1 MADSENSRT
10 LPAISRG
17 KEKREHGT
25 CEHLPHIIDR
35 RNLLSV
41 ATHQLS
47 ALIAETP
54 QRRESGPTPVREMW
68 TRWYACHLQRVRA
81 TRLRERLEK
90 ELHEEAGGFPV
101 VSLPNIGK
109 EGVVEVHSFADI
121 NRLASQLDPKHL
133 SQARAELR
141 RRRKRWKEADERLRF
156 SAAFAREQ
164 ELAERSGIS
173 GRVMWITR
181 PSSLIEVTAKLHC
194 LIVMHD
200 PDLKLEDPPWPELR
214 TMLKDLIRLL
224 ERCGPKSCN
233 GPGYGGSPAS
243 VRDILNLATQYQDAA
258 NGLGKS
264 LPKPSQLPRRL
275 LALHAIELYLN
286 AFLLAKGVDPATIR
300 SFRHDLSQR
309 SRLASEAGL
318 VLRKRTMAH
327 LAALSS
333 SNEYHVIRYPPGG
346 ASTLSQVT
354 RVMSTLDE
362 LSRKVRK
369 ILRVG
374 VGSPPVSA
382 LPQSGD
388 FPESSAK

>member
-25 CEHLPHIIDR
+25 CDGLPPTIDR
-35 RNLLSV
+35 RNLLPV
-41 ATHQLS
+41 AAHQLS
-47 ALIAETP
+47 ALIAETS

-68 TRWYACHLQRVRA
+68 PRWYACHQQRVRA
-81 TRLRERLEK
+81 TRLREKLEK

-121 NRLASQLDPKHL
+121 NRIASQLNAKQL

-141 RRRKRWKEADERLRF
+141 QRRKRWKEADRRLGY
-156 SAAFAREQ
+156 SAIFAREQ
-164 ELAERSGIS
+164 ELAERAGIS
-173 GRVMWITR
+173 ARVMWITR

-200 PDLKLEDPPWPELR
+200 PSLKLEDAPWPELR
-214 TMLKDLIRLL
+214 TMLTDLIRILDKC
-224 ERCGPKSCN
+224 RPKSCN
-233 GPGYGGSPAS
+233 GPRYAGSPAS

-258 NGLGKS
+258 NRLGKGS
-264 LPKPSQLPRRL
+264 SKPSHLPLRL

-300 SFRHDLSQR
+300 SFRPDLSQR
-309 SRLASEAGL
+309 SRIASEAGL

-333 SNEYHVIRYPPGG
+333 SNEYHVSRYAPDRT
-346 ASTLSQVT
+346 STLSQVT
-354 RVMSTLDE
+354 RVMATLDE

-374 VGSPPVSA
+374 VCSPP
-382 LPQSGD
+382 G
-388 FPESSAK
+388 